1 MKKTFRIAFNAFLAI
16 MVIIQWIILSTSIP
30 DSSFM
35 SGGFRTLKYFT
46 VLSNLL
52 EAAACI
58 IWIIGG
64 DERLKYVA
72 AVSVGLTFT
81 VVMAFLGPLFG
92 YPMMFAGPSL
102 WMHGIV
108 PLAAM
113 AECIVFNRERLSVRD
128 NLWAVFPMLIYGIFY
143 LGNIIINGIPGND
156 WYGFM
161 LWGYPGGAAAL
172 VIIVCVTYLIG
183 LVLRKLNEKVG
194 VR

>member
-1 MKKTFRIAFNAFLAI
+1 
-16 MVIIQWIILSTSIP
+16 
-30 DSSFM
+30 
-35 SGGFRTLKYFT
+35 
-46 VLSNLL
+46 
-52 EAAACI
+52 
-58 IWIIGG
+58 
-64 DERLKYVA
+64 
-72 AVSVGLTFT
+72 
-81 VVMAFLGPLFG
+81 
-92 YPMMFAGPSL
+92 
-102 WMHGIV
+102 MHGIV

-113 AECIVFNRERLSVRD
+113 AECIVFNSERLSVRD
-128 NLWAVFPMLIYGIFY
+128 NLWAVFPMLIYGILY